1 MTLKIFGEFVSK
13 IVLAVVEFVVKC
25 GAVLASLLTLGSQG
39 SFADR
44 VLYSFSAFPAL
55 LEHISEVSA
64 QLRNMES
71 TIPDYTTLS
80 PAEFADLH
88 GTGAFDS
95 IMLILNGAT
104 KFLVAVHRN
113 LEAAPLTTLAAAGTM
128 FCSIFAVSVLLG
140 FIRRAGEDSVWIRAE
155 RRLWKKLTKQEKREP
170 EDKLET
176 AAPPG
181 GKSSN
186 IESEPEPEPDAGD
199 GEGEGMGPGER
210 EKSPD
215 PSASTTSGS
224 PSLAVEGV
232 RGDASDLPV
241 DTRADDFKEKQ
252 STVSTTDDQQSK
264 TGDLESAKGDKRA
277 EEPGTKGTALLA
289 SEEEIHT
296 ESKLEEELANAGKAK
311 AGDSQSDLESPQEYS
326 LQEYLERA
334 RSSG

>member
-55 LEHISEVSA
+55 LEQISEVSA
-64 QLRNMES
+64 QLKNLES

-80 PAEFADLH
+80 PAEFVDLH

-113 LEAAPLTTLAAAGTM
+113 LEAAPLTTLATAGTM

-181 GKSSN
+181 GESSN
-186 IESEPEPEPDAGD
+186 IEPEPDAGD
-199 GEGEGMGPGER
+199 GEGMGPGER

-232 RGDASDLPV
+232 REDASDLPV
-241 DTRADDFKEKQ
+241 DTRADDFKEEQ

-311 AGDSQSDLESPQEYS
+311 AGDSQSDVESPQEYS